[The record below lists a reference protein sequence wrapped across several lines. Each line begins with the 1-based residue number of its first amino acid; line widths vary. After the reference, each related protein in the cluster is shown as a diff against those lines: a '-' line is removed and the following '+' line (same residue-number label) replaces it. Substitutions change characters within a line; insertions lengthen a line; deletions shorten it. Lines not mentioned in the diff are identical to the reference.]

1 MSRRRS
7 ISRERLVAAVA
18 LGALLLGLWLAVA
31 RGLEEDT
38 TAPEAAPTITEA
50 APTTPTTPTTPA
62 TPGPAPFVRLAA
74 AGAFDPEGDGR
85 ERDEEARLA
94 VDGRRDTA
102 WRTEQY
108 SSFFKDGVGLVLDAG
123 RRVRVE
129 RVVVDVAA
137 PGVRAEV
144 RLGNDLRGP
153 VRRRRACPTAERPNE
168 LSGREAARSLRRPLD
183 RRHPGR
189 RSRTDRRGSGPGTR
203 LTASHDPVTGCRD
216 DP

>member
-7 ISRERLVAAVA
+7 ISRERLVAAGA

-50 APTTPTTPTTPA
+50 APTTPTRPA
-62 TPGPAPFVRLAA
+62 TQGPAPFVRLAA

-94 VDGRRDTA
+94 VDGRRDTT

-129 RVVVDVAA
+129 RVVVDVPA

-144 RLGNDLRGP
+144 RLGNDLQGP
-153 VRRRRACPTAERPNE
+153 FAVVAPARP
-168 LSGREAARSLRRPLD
+168 LSGRTSFPVARRLGRYVVLWIVDIPDGEAARIEEVRVRA
-183 RRHPGR
+183 
-189 RSRTDRRGSGPGTR
+189 RG
-203 LTASHDPVTGCRD
+203 
-216 DP
+216 